1 MTKTLL
7 GIMLGIVMVG
17 LLAIPAQAQAPATLG
32 ACVNANNGN
41 MRLASG
47 PSGCRNPE
55 VFVQWNV
62 EGIQGAQG
70 VQGKLGEQ
78 GEQGAQG
85 KMQGKLG
92 AQGVQG
98 KIGPAGQDGS
108 NGQNGNDGL
117 QGAQGK
123 MGPQGAQGV
132 QGKIGPQGPPGL
144 SNHILHTHS
153 VTLGAVGSSADLT
166 VTCPGGRKVLGG
178 GHWSTDGVKR
188 LDVWRN
194 GPSGSGD
201 RRFYTYTV
209 LGGGAGRTVIF
220 AVTCATSL

>member
-78 GEQGAQG
+78 GE
-85 KMQGKLG
+85 
-92 AQGVQG
+92 
-98 KIGPAGQDGS
+98 
-108 NGQNGNDGL
+108 

>member
-85 KMQGKLG
+85 VQGRLGAQGVQGRLG

-123 MGPQGAQGV
+123 MGPQGVA
-132 QGKIGPQGPPGL
+132 PQG
-144 SNHILHTHS
+144 SW
-153 VTLGAVGSSADLT
+153 T
-166 VTCPGGRKVLGG
+166 VVCR
-178 GHWSTDGVKR
+178 
-188 LDVWRN
+188 
-194 GPSGSGD
+194 
-201 RRFYTYTV
+201 
-209 LGGGAGRTVIF
+209 
-220 AVTCATSL
+220 